1 MNKRIDIPS
10 ELYEDE
16 VVCFLA
22 DRYHTTPRKVVQCF
36 LAQTGCTPDEE
47 ITLSD
52 FRLEGS
58 RRVDGIVQSFCANP
72 VAAEKRTFKRRCP
85 VERYGTPTDRRF
97 GCIVH
102 RARLPADGRL
112 LWR

>member
-22 DRYHTTPRKVVQCF
+22 E
-36 LAQTGCTPDEE
+36 TGCTPDEE

-52 FRLEGS
+52 FRLEDNEMEILRGLT
-58 RRVDGIVQSFCANP
+58 RVHHS
-72 VAAEKRTFKRRCP
+72 
-85 VERYGTPTDRRF
+85 
-97 GCIVH
+97 
-102 RARLPADGRL
+102 
-112 LWR
+112 